1 MDKAGNFKATALIRV
16 IDITYLLSQGLLVL
30 MFFLVKQIPKVDIS
44 IVDNFEFYLSK
55 IIPILIVSGLLAC
68 KHIL

>member
-55 IIPILIVSGLLAC
+55 IIPI
-68 KHIL
+68 